1 MMDQIKMLLRVKQLK
16 EEQAFRTV
24 NVKRQQVVVARQQV
38 EAAERAIA
46 DSAAELPA
54 KEAAVWA
61 EIMRRVI
68 ALDDIDTV
76 KLKIKTLQDA
86 HQRLVDAGAR
96 ARHVLARAENEL
108 AEAVATHKQAVKTRD
123 KYVVLRDDVVAEF
136 QALQD
141 QKEEAEVEDLFST
154 PRRRVG

>member
-1 MMDQIKMLLRVKQLK
+1 MMNQIKTLLRVKQLK

-24 NVKRQQVVVARQQV
+24 NVKRQQVVVARQQLQ
-38 EAAERAIA
+38 AAEQAIA
-46 DSAAELPA
+46 ASAAELPA

-76 KLKIKTLQDA
+76 KLKIKSLQDA

-96 ARHVLARAENEL
+96 ARHVLARAETEL
-108 AEAVATHKQAVKTRD
+108 SEAVAAHKQALKTRD
-123 KYVVLRDDVVAEF
+123 KYIVLRDDAVAEF

-154 PRRRVG
+154 PRRRLA

>member
-1 MMDQIKMLLRVKQLK
+1 MMNQIKTLLRVKQLK

-24 NVKRQQVVVARQQV
+24 NVKRQQVIVARQQL

-46 DSAAELPA
+46 DSAAALPA
-54 KEAAVWA
+54 KEAAIWA

-68 ALDDIDTV
+68 ALNDIDTI
-76 KLKIKTLQDA
+76 KLKIKALQDA

-96 ARHVLARAENEL
+96 ARHVLARAETEL
-108 AEAVATHKQAVKTRD
+108 ADAITAHKRAIKTRD
-123 KYVVLRDDVVAEF
+123 KYIVLRDDVVAEF

-141 QKEEAEVEDLFST
+141 HKEEAEVEDLFST